1 MVSGESDRVR
11 RLGGGRKRK
20 IDLDPELLGALEE
33 LVDEDSRGDPMSPL
47 GWTAKSTREVA
58 RALTDSGHE
67 ASSTLVRQFLGRW
80 GFSLQAPRRLLRV
93 TGSRIGTASSGISTP
108 GSSNILMR
116 AVRRFRLTPR
126 RRNLSASTPTVA
138 RSFSGKGIRS
148 GCWCMTFPTRRFP
161 RRSLTGWSCKAVCV
175 KRFV

>member
-80 GFSLQAPRRLLRV
+80 GCSLQAP
-93 TGSRIGTASSGISTP
+93 S
-108 GSSNILMR
+108 
-116 AVRRFRLTPR
+116 
-126 RRNLSASTPTVA
+126 
-138 RSFSGKGIRS
+138 
-148 GCWCMTFPTRRFP
+148 
-161 RRSLTGWSCKAVCV
+161 KAVEGNRQPDRDGQFRYLNARVLEHLDAGCPAV
-175 KRFV
+175 SVDTKKKELVGEYANGGKEFQRKGHPERVLVHDFPDPSVPKAVPYGVVL